1 MVALTALVVT
11 FLLAVLFYGV
21 TAHIAARYVLGSVPI
36 SRAFLVGLVPAVIS
50 FALQAYQSSLGVAL
64 IIVLALSA
72 DFFAIRAVYRIK
84 YRTTALVAI
93 AHYTISVL
101 FGITILNLV
110 RLLGTAPT

>member
-1 MVALTALVVT
+1 MVALTALLGT

-50 FALQAYQSSLGVAL
+50 FALQRYDPIVVIL
-64 IIVLALSA
+64 IAGAA
-72 DFFAIRAVYRIK
+72 DFFAIRAVYRLK
-84 YRTTALVAI
+84 FKTTTLVTLV
-93 AHYTISVL
+93 HYTLGAL

>member
-36 SRAFLVGLVPAVIS
+36 QRAFLVGVVPAIIS
-50 FALQAYQSSLGVAL
+50 FALQSWGPAVVIPIA
-64 IIVLALSA
+64 ATA
-72 DFFAIRAVYRIK
+72 DFFAIRAVYRLK
-84 YRTTALVAI
+84 YKTTALVTL
-93 AHYTISVL
+93 AHYTLGVL